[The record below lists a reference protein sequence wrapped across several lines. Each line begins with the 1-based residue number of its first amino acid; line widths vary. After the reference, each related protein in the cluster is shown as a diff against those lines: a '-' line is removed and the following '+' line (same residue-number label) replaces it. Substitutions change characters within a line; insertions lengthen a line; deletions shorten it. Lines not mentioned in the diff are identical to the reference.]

1 MRPMPPGLTSPEGP
15 ATGVMPIRRCC
26 ARGLV
31 TTPDQEGRRPGP
43 GVLFDTACKD
53 LVVRERRT
61 TLFAPVHKVAAAR
74 AGKRRIAGE
83 LQVLLRTLLVIHG
96 EEAVHGGYERAH
108 KRRSL
113 ELFTR
118 LGPDPPGSS
127 RLAVTP

>member
-1 MRPMPPGLTSPEGP
+1 MPPGLISPEGP
-15 ATGVMPIRRCC
+15 ATGVMPIRSMLRSRTGYH
-26 ARGLV
+26 ARRGRAPPGL
-31 TTPDQEGRRPGP
+31 